1 MAILIFDNIGCIDGT
16 GKTTA
21 RALKRRRARI
31 RKLKEAVCAAAA
43 KEAESVQETSEESAA
58 EQRMPAVS
66 AQLQL
71 THPAEAL
78 ELAAAN
84 GPAAASSAE
93 LHAASDESAH
103 AMAVAQGTA
112 RLQPTRTNG
121 QQQHMQELKAS
132 AVPARSVRVSLH
144 DNVSASKE
152 ASPDGLPQ
160 PSLSSILQEAAQ
172 SGARLSASRRGQLA
186 NALQDAALAA
196 SQLHLALQFASA
208 ILRSEPEAAAP
219 VSQDAPVEGIG
230 GTMCTYPRQG
240 RQARQ
245 QQCAHAHSRCSGA
258 GSRPTEV
265 SRQGGCTC
273 PTAQC
278 FQEAQ
283 PSGEGEQ
290 RCGRLRRIHSS
301 REEAEALRGRCRH
314 SERCKTGKGKEER
327 RGQADH
333 QPPSGKGVP
342 EGVVGD
348 PMQDDMIVGQPVG
361 PEAALPALTSLS
373 EGVQAWRA
381 DKAARS
387 AGMSEGRSSEEA
399 VPDQAVAA
407 ASEVAV
413 EAQPVAEADE
423 AEIPGLAAESS
434 KSAAHNV
441 SALLDFCFGLLHS
454 LDTSSSCATPVN
466 LSVPTG

>member
-160 PSLSSILQEAAQ
+160 PSLSSIFQEAAQ

-230 GTMCTYPRQG
+230 APCAPTPGRVGKPGSSSVLMLTAGAQELAAAPLKLVGKAAAPALQPNASRKRSRLAKESSAAADSDASTAVVKKQKRSEGAAGT
-240 RQARQ
+240 A
-245 QQCAHAHSRCSGA
+245 SGA
-258 GSRPTEV
+258 KL
-265 SRQGGCTC
+265 
-273 PTAQC
+273 AKK
-278 FQEAQ
+278 
-283 PSGEGEQ
+283 
-290 RCGRLRRIHSS
+290 GRKAR
-301 REEAEALRGRCRH
+301 
-314 SERCKTGKGKEER
+314 
-327 RGQADH
+327 QADH
-333 QPPSGKGVP
+333 QPPSGKGVA

-441 SALLDFCFGLLHS
+441 SAS
-454 LDTSSSCATPVN
+454 WTSVSASCIV
-466 LSVPTG
+466 